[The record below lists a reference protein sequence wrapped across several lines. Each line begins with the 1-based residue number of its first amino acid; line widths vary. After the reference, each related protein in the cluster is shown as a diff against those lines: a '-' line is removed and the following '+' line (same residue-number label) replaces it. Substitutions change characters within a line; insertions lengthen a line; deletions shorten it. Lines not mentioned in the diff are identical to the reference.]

1 MKYLTLLFGIAA
13 VLSSRAE
20 ITAEQSILGGSEN
33 DCANIVI
40 QAASGG
46 YAMAGFTES
55 TDGDIVGLH
64 HGGKDAWIVRLDEE
78 GNIEWQVLLGGSMH
92 DIATGIVE
100 LPAGELIVCG
110 HTWSADGDFPL
121 HQGTVSTSDIFLA
134 KISPAGQLIW
144 THTFGS
150 DYNDEANDVAYI
162 SNNRIALGGTVTGTG
177 TDVEAILGMKDIW
190 LASLDGNGNL
200 LWENTY
206 GGIFNDELHHIAPCP
221 DGGIYLAGCSD
232 SYSDLAGDRE
242 GVVIKT
248 DNDGEIQWT
257 VSLGSTADNDDAQ
270 MSSFHS
276 TENGD
281 LKIGFT
287 TTGTE
292 SDGVNCTPHGSVMI
306 AHITAEGEV
315 TDHWCY
321 GGSALEYAVSVHT
334 DAEGAHWI
342 LSDTRST
349 DGHVNASENNT
360 IPNYSGWLIKCNDEG
375 EILENAV
382 LGTSSNDY
390 SAVVVKGEN
399 TRALAVLNTF
409 SGEANSG
416 GQVTDQTVPTSDVML
431 VFLTPDAV
439 HIEENEHTPS
449 ALICPNPANDQLVF
463 EITDTESPDDRE
475 GIIVRDAV
483 GRMIGQFKMTSNR
496 LSIATGQWESGVYY
510 FTHLSSGKSWPVVIS
525 HP

>member
-1 MKYLTLLFGIAA
+1 MKHIALLFGFAA

-20 ITAEQSILGGSEN
+20 ITSEQTTIGGSEN
-33 DCANIVI
+33 DHANIVI
-40 QAASGG
+40 QTASGG

-55 TDGDIVGLH
+55 TDGDISGIH
-64 HGGKDAWIVRLDEE
+64 QGGKDAWIVSLDEE

-121 HQGTVSTSDIFLA
+121 HQGTGSTSDIFLA

-150 DYNDEANDVAYI
+150 AYNDEANDVAYI
-162 SNNRIALGGTVTGTG
+162 ANNRIALGGTVTGTG
-177 TDVEAILGMKDIW
+177 TDVEAILGMKDMW
-190 LASLDGNGNL
+190 LAGLDGNGNL

-206 GGIFNDELHHIAPCP
+206 GGIFNDELHHIALCP

-248 DNDGEIQWT
+248 DGDGEIEWM

-270 MSSFHS
+270 MSSFHAM
-276 TENGD
+276 ENGD

-292 SDGVNCTPHGSVMI
+292 SDGVNCTPHGSVMV

-315 TDHWCY
+315 SDHWCY
-321 GGSALEYAVSVHT
+321 GGSALEYAISVHT
-334 DAEGAHWI
+334 DEEGAHWI

-349 DGHVNASENNT
+349 DGHVNADENNAV
-360 IPNYSGWLIKCNDEG
+360 PNYSGWLIKCNEDG
-375 EILENAV
+375 EILENVV

-390 SAVVVKGEN
+390 SVSVVKGEN
-399 TRALAVLNTF
+399 PRTLAVLNTF
-409 SGEANSG
+409 LNGANSG
-416 GQVTDQTVPTSDVML
+416 DQITEQTGQTSDVML
-431 VFLTPDAV
+431 VFLAPDAV
-439 HIEENEHTPS
+439 HIEENEYDSST
-449 ALICPNPANDQLVF
+449 LIYPNPANDQLVL
-463 EITDTESPDDRE
+463 EITDTESSDDRE
-475 GIIVRDAV
+475 EMIVRDAA
-483 GRMIGQFKMTSNR
+483 GRLIRALTLNGSR
-496 LSIATGQWESGVYY
+496 LIIDTTQWESGIYY
-510 FTHLSSGKSWPVVIS
+510 LTRERSGKTYPLIIT
-525 HP
+525 H